1 MMVIGI
7 TGGIGSGK
15 STVSGMFRELGARVI
30 DADKVAQEVMA
41 PFEPG
46 WWAVY
51 EYFGQG
57 IVCPETSE
65 IDRARLGSL
74 VFGDPLFLRKLNS
87 LVHPL
92 ILRRIEEL
100 LQQLR
105 DQGTKVAVL
114 DAPLL
119 IETGL
124 HRRVDVVVVVWVER
138 DIQIARLK
146 SRQPQMAM
154 SEIVQ
159 RINSQM
165 SLEEKKKYAD
175 FVIDNNQSLE
185 KTRQQVE
192 LIFQTIVKKGRGFER
207 IE

>member
-105 DQGTKVAVL
+105 DQGTKVAVV

-124 HRRVDVVVVVWVER
+124 HRRVDVVLVVWVER

-159 RINSQM
+159 RINTQM

-192 LIFQTIVKKGRGFER
+192 LIFQTIVKRGGDLSE
-207 IE
+207 

>member
-7 TGGIGSGK
+7 TGSIGSGK

-105 DQGTKVAVL
+105 DQGTKVAVV

-124 HRRVDVVVVVWVER
+124 HRRVDVVLVVWVER

-192 LIFQTIVKKGRGFER
+192 LIFQTIVKRGGDLSE
-207 IE
+207 

>member
-7 TGGIGSGK
+7 TGSIGSGK

-105 DQGTKVAVL
+105 DQGTKVAVV

-124 HRRVDVVVVVWVER
+124 HRRVDVVLVVWVER

-159 RINSQM
+159 RINTQM

-192 LIFQTIVKKGRGFER
+192 LIFQTIVKRGGDLSE
-207 IE
+207 